1 MESETQLLIDT
12 GAATGA
18 TVSTDHIT
26 WSVEYVYTVVY
37 HKFRFFSKIAIN
49 EDNI

>member
-26 WSVEYVYTVVY
+26 WSVEYVYTVAY
-37 HKFRFFSKIAIN
+37 HIRFFSKIAIN